1 MLPHLMD
8 YIHVYMF
15 LYNIYIQREER
26 EEREERRDKARRG
39 EERDRERQR
48 ETSLEYIIY
57 WGANTFP
64 ISRIKSKYLKPPHF
78 LEQIM

>member
-1 MLPHLMD
+1 MCTCF
-8 YIHVYMF
+8 YI
-15 LYNIYIQREER
+15 IYIYRERRER
-26 EEREERRDKARRG
+26 RERRGETRQGEERR
-39 EERDRERQR
+39 EIERERQR